1 MRWLV
6 GMGGLVQI
14 EFAGQQIDFG
24 ACSHSRRDRQH
35 ARLGRLLEHHFVG
48 GVTVCLGLEL
58 DPCDLEFD
66 LRAAHRC
73 V

>member
-24 ACSHSRRDRQH
+24 ALQSRS
-35 ARLGRLLEHHFVG
+35 
-48 GVTVCLGLEL
+48 
-58 DPCDLEFD
+58 P
-66 LRAAHRC
+66 
-73 V
+73 